1 MKLATRALACGVCV
15 RVDGCGCRDDVRGEG
30 GGGEKCGSEDVLVAM
45 CYFISFARAC
55 TRVTRSFNL
64 QVTQLFVIP
73 LIVRARTHLCARVMV
88 NDARAGTK
96 LSAPRDITAVT

>member
-15 RVDGCGCRDDVRGEG
+15 RVGGCGCRDVRGEV

-45 CYFISFARAC
+45 CNFSSFAHAC

-73 LIVRARTHLCARVMV
+73 LIVRVRTHLCARVMV